1 MTMLER
7 TGIPTD
13 DDLEKVIP
21 DKKRLAKGPVVII
34 ECFQKIPCDPCAI
47 SCKLGV
53 IKPFKDINDL
63 PQVDFD
69 KCTGCGICISSCPGL
84 AIFVIDMNYSEEKSL
99 IKLPHEML
107 PLPEKGENV
116 YALDRAGSILGKV
129 KVIKVLKIKNKTNI
143 ISIEVPKSM
152 VMKVR
157 SIKVEDKNNER

>member
-1 MTMLER
+1 MLER

-13 DDLEKVIP
+13 DDLEEVIP
-21 DKKRLAKGPVVII
+21 DKERLAKGAVVII

-47 SCKLGV
+47 SCKLGA

-63 PQVDFD
+63 PIVDFD

-84 AIFVIDMNYSEEKSL
+84 AIFVIDMNYSDEKSL

-107 PLPEKGENV
+107 PLPEKGEEV
-116 YALDRAGSILGKV
+116 YVLDRAGGILGKA
-129 KVIKVLKIKNKTNI
+129 KVARVLKIKSKTNI
-143 ISIEVPKSM
+143 ISLEVPKSM

>member
-1 MTMLER
+1 MLER

-21 DKKRLAKGPVVII
+21 DKKRLAQGPVVII

-47 SCKLGV
+47 SCKLGA
-53 IKPFKDINDL
+53 IKPFRDINDL

-84 AIFVIDMNYSEEKSL
+84 AIFVIDMNYLDEKSL
-99 IKLPHEML
+99 IKLPHEIL
-107 PLPEKGENV
+107 PLPEKGEDV
-116 YALDRAGSILGKV
+116 YALDRAGSMLGKV

>member
-1 MTMLER
+1 MLER
-7 TGIPTD
+7 AGIPTD

-21 DKKRLAKGPVVII
+21 DKKRLAQGPVVII
-34 ECFQKIPCDPCAI
+34 ECFQRIPCDPCAI
-47 SCKLGV
+47 SCKPGA

-84 AIFVIDMNYSEEKSL
+84 AIFVIDMNYSDEKSL

-107 PLPEKGENV
+107 PLPEKGEDV

-152 VMKVR
+152 AMKVR
-157 SIKVEDKNNER
+157 SVKVEDRNR

>member
-1 MTMLER
+1 MLER

-21 DKKRLAKGPVVII
+21 DKKRLDQGPVVII

-47 SCKLGV
+47 SCKLGA

-63 PQVDFD
+63 PQIDFD

-84 AIFVIDMNYSEEKSL
+84 AIFVIEMNYSEEKSL

-107 PLPEKGENV
+107 PLPEKGEDV
-116 YALDRAGSILGKV
+116 YALDRAGSMLGKA
-129 KVIKVLKIKNKTNI
+129 KVIKVLKIKNKTHV

-152 VMKVR
+152 AMKVR

>member
-1 MTMLER
+1 MLER

-13 DDLEKVIP
+13 NDLEKVIP

-47 SCKLGV
+47 SCKLGA

-84 AIFVIDMNYSEEKSL
+84 AIFVIDMNYSDDKSL
-99 IKLPHEML
+99 IKIPHEML
-107 PLPEKGENV
+107 PLPGKGEDV
-116 YALDRAGSILGKV
+116 YVLDRAGNILGKV
-129 KVIKVLKIKNKTNI
+129 KVIKVSKIKNKTNI
-143 ISIEVPKSM
+143 ISLEVPKSM
-152 VMKVR
+152 TMKVR
-157 SIKVEDKNNER
+157 SIKVEGKNQ

>member
-1 MTMLER
+1 MLEK

-13 DDLEKVIP
+13 NDLEKVIP

-34 ECFQKIPCDPCAI
+34 ECFQRIPCDPCAI
-47 SCKLGV
+47 SCKLGA

-63 PQVDFD
+63 PQVDFN

-84 AIFVIDMNYSEEKSL
+84 AIFVIDKNYSEEKSL

-107 PLPEKGENV
+107 PLPEKGEDV
-116 YALDRAGSILGKV
+116 YVLDRAGAILGKA
-129 KVIKVLKIKNKTNI
+129 KVARVLKIKNKTNI
-143 ISIEVPKSM
+143 ISLEVPKSM
-152 VMKVR
+152 AMKVR

>member
-1 MTMLER
+1 MLER

-13 DDLEKVIP
+13 NDLEKVIP
-21 DKKRLAKGPVVII
+21 DKKRLAQGPVVII

-47 SCKLGV
+47 SCKLGA
-53 IKPFKDINDL
+53 IKPFKDINNL

-107 PLPEKGENV
+107 PLPEKGEDV
-116 YALDRAGSILGKV
+116 YALDRAGSILGKA
-129 KVIKVLKIKNKTNI
+129 KVVRVLKIKNKTNI
-143 ISIEVPKSM
+143 ISLEVPKSM
-152 VMKVR
+152 AMKVR

>member
-1 MTMLER
+1 MLEK

-21 DKKRLAKGPVVII
+21 DKKRLAQGPVVII
-34 ECFQKIPCDPCAI
+34 ECFQRIPCDPCAI
-47 SCKLGV
+47 SCKPGA

-84 AIFVIDMNYSEEKSL
+84 AIFVIDMNYSDEKSL

-107 PLPEKGENV
+107 PLPEKGEDV
-116 YALDRAGSILGKV
+116 YALDRTGSILGKV
-129 KVIKVLKIKNKTNI
+129 KVARVLKIKNKTNI
-143 ISIEVPKSM
+143 ISLEVPKSM
-152 VMKVR
+152 AMKVR
-157 SIKVEDKNNER
+157 SIKVEGKN

>member
-1 MTMLER
+1 MLER

-47 SCKLGV
+47 SCKLGA

-69 KCTGCGICISSCPGL
+69 KCTGCGVCISSCPGL
-84 AIFVIDMNYSEEKSL
+84 AIFVIDMNYSDKKAL

-107 PLPEKGENV
+107 PLPEKGEDV
-116 YALDRAGSILGKV
+116 YALDRAGSMLGKA
-129 KVIKVLKIKNKTNI
+129 KVIKVLKIKNKTHI

-152 VMKVR
+152 AMKVR

>member
-1 MTMLER
+1 MLER

-21 DKKRLAKGPVVII
+21 DKKRLAQGPVVII

-47 SCKLGV
+47 SCKLGA

-107 PLPEKGENV
+107 PLPEKGEEV
-116 YALDRAGSILGKV
+116 YALDRAGKVVSKV

-143 ISIEVPKSM
+143 ISLEVPKGM
-152 VMKVR
+152 AMKVR

>member
-1 MTMLER
+1 MLER

-47 SCKLGV
+47 SCKLGA

-63 PQVDFD
+63 PIVDFD

-84 AIFVIDMNYSEEKSL
+84 AIFVIDMNYSDEKSL

-107 PLPEKGENV
+107 PLPEKGEDV

-129 KVIKVLKIKNKTNI
+129 KVVRVLKIKNKTNI
-143 ISIEVPKSM
+143 ISLEVPKSM

-157 SIKVEDKNNER
+157 SIKVEGKN

>member
-1 MTMLER
+1 MLER

-34 ECFQKIPCDPCAI
+34 ECFQKIPCDPCAA
-47 SCKLGV
+47 SCRLGA
-53 IKPFKDINDL
+53 IKPFEDINDL
-63 PQVDFD
+63 PVVDFD

-84 AIFVIDMNYSEEKSL
+84 AIFVIDVNYSEKISL

-107 PLPEKGENV
+107 PLPEKGEEV
-116 YALDRAGSILGKV
+116 YALDRDGSILGKA
-129 KVIKVLKIKNKTNI
+129 KVVRVLKIKNKTHI
-143 ISIEVPKSM
+143 ISLEVPKSM

>member
-1 MTMLER
+1 MLER
-7 TGIPTD
+7 AGIPTD

-21 DKKRLAKGPVVII
+21 DKKRLAQGPVVII

-47 SCKLGV
+47 SCKLGA
-53 IKPFKDINDL
+53 IKSFKDINDL
-63 PQVDFD
+63 PQIDFD

-84 AIFVIDMNYSEEKSL
+84 AIFVIDMNYSDEKSL
-99 IKLPHEML
+99 VKLPHEML
-107 PLPEKGENV
+107 PLPEKGEDV

-152 VMKVR
+152 AMKVR
-157 SIKVEDKNNER
+157 SVKVEDRNR

>member
-1 MTMLER
+1 MLER

-13 DDLEKVIP
+13 DDLEKVTP

-47 SCKLGV
+47 SCKLGA

-63 PQVDFD
+63 PIVDFD

-84 AIFVIDMNYSEEKSL
+84 AVFVIDMNYSDEKSL

-107 PLPEKGENV
+107 PLPEKGEDV

-129 KVIKVLKIKNKTNI
+129 KVVRVLKIKNKTNI
-143 ISIEVPKSM
+143 ISLEVPKSM

-157 SIKVEDKNNER
+157 SIKVEGKN

>member
-1 MTMLER
+1 MLER

-21 DKKRLAKGPVVII
+21 NKERLAKGPVVII

-47 SCKLGV
+47 SCKLGA
-53 IKPFKDINDL
+53 IKLFKDINDL

-84 AIFVIDMNYSEEKSL
+84 AIFVIDENYSDEKSL

-107 PLPEKGENV
+107 PLPQKGEEI
-116 YALDRAGSILGKV
+116 YALDRAGETVGKA
-129 KVIKVLKIKNKTNI
+129 KVVKVLKIKSKTNI
-143 ISIEVPKSM
+143 ISISVPKNM
-152 VMKVR
+152 AMKIR
-157 SIKVEDKNNER
+157 SIRAEDKRNG

>member
-1 MTMLER
+1 MLER

-21 DKKRLAKGPVVII
+21 DKKRLAQGPVVII

-47 SCKLGV
+47 SCKLGA

-84 AIFVIDMNYSEEKSL
+84 AIFVIDLNYSDEKSL

>member
-1 MTMLER
+1 MLER

-21 DKKRLAKGPVVII
+21 DKKSLARGPVVII
-34 ECFQKIPCDPCAI
+34 ECFQRIPCDPCAI
-47 SCKLGV
+47 SCKLGA

-63 PQVDFD
+63 PIVDFD

-84 AIFVIDMNYSEEKSL
+84 AIFVIDMNYSDEKSL
-99 IKLPHEML
+99 IRLPHEML
-107 PLPEKGENV
+107 PLPEKGEDV

-129 KVIKVLKIKNKTNI
+129 KVVRVLKIKNKTNI
-143 ISIEVPKSM
+143 ISLEVPKSM

-157 SIKVEDKNNER
+157 SIKMEGKN

>member
-1 MTMLER
+1 MLER

-21 DKKRLAKGPVVII
+21 DKKRLAQGPVVII

-47 SCKLGV
+47 SCKLGA

-63 PQVDFD
+63 PIVDFD

-84 AIFVIDMNYSEEKSL
+84 AIFVIDMNYSDEKSL

-107 PLPEKGENV
+107 PLPEKGEDV

-129 KVIKVLKIKNKTNI
+129 KVVRVLKIKNKTNI
-143 ISIEVPKSM
+143 ISLEVPKSM

-157 SIKVEDKNNER
+157 SIKVEGKN

>member
-1 MTMLER
+1 MLER

-21 DKKRLAKGPVVII
+21 DKKRLARGPVVII

-47 SCKLGV
+47 SCKLGA

-63 PQVDFD
+63 PIVDFD

-84 AIFVIDMNYSEEKSL
+84 AIFVIDMNYSEKKSF

-107 PLPEKGENV
+107 PLPEKGEDV
-116 YALDRAGSILGKV
+116 YALDRAGGILGKA
-129 KVIKVLKIKNKTNI
+129 KVVRVLKIKNKTNI
-143 ISIEVPKSM
+143 ISLEIPKSM
-152 VMKVR
+152 AMKVR

>member
-1 MTMLER
+1 MLER
-7 TGIPTD
+7 TGIPID

-47 SCKLGV
+47 SCKLGA
-53 IKPFKDINDL
+53 IKPFEDINDL
-63 PQVDFD
+63 PVVDFD

-84 AIFVIDMNYSEEKSL
+84 AIFVIDVDYSEKKSL

-107 PLPEKGENV
+107 PLPEKGEEV
-116 YALDRAGSILGKV
+116 YALDRDGSILGKA
-129 KVIKVLKIKNKTNI
+129 KVVRVLKIKNKTHI
-143 ISIEVPKSM
+143 ISLEVPKSM

>member
-1 MTMLER
+1 MLER

-47 SCKLGV
+47 SCKLRA

-63 PQVDFD
+63 PIVDFD

-84 AIFVIDMNYSEEKSL
+84 AIFVIDENYSDKKSL

-107 PLPEKGENV
+107 PLPEKGEDV
-116 YALDRAGSILGKV
+116 YALDRAGSILGKA
-129 KVIKVLKIKNKTNI
+129 KVVRVLKIKNKTNV
-143 ISIEVPKSM
+143 ISLEVPKSM
-152 VMKVR
+152 AMKVR
-157 SIKVEDKNNER
+157 SIKVEGRNQ

>member
-1 MTMLER
+1 MLEK

-13 DDLEKVIP
+13 DNLEKVTP

-47 SCKLGV
+47 SCKLGA
-53 IKPFKDINDL
+53 IKPFKNINDL
-63 PQVDFD
+63 PMVDFD

-84 AIFVIDMNYSEEKSL
+84 AIFVIDMNYSDEKSL
-99 IKLPHEML
+99 IKLPHEMI
-107 PLPEKGENV
+107 PLPEKGEDV

-129 KVIKVLKIKNKTNI
+129 KVVRVLKIKNKTNI
-143 ISIEVPKSM
+143 ISLEVPKSM

-157 SIKVEDKNNER
+157 SIKMEGKN

>member
-1 MTMLER
+1 MLER

-47 SCKLGV
+47 SCKLGA

-63 PQVDFD
+63 PIVDFD

-84 AIFVIDMNYSEEKSL
+84 AIFVIDMNYSDEKSL

-107 PLPEKGENV
+107 PLPEKGEDV
-116 YALDRAGSILGKV
+116 YALDRAGSVLGKV
-129 KVIKVLKIKNKTNI
+129 KVVRVLKIKNKTNI
-143 ISIEVPKSM
+143 ISLEVPKSM
-152 VMKVR
+152 AMKVR
-157 SIKVEDKNNER
+157 SIKVEGKN

>member
-1 MTMLER
+1 
-7 TGIPTD
+7 
-13 DDLEKVIP
+13 LEKVIP

-47 SCKLGV
+47 SCKLGA
-53 IKPFKDINDL
+53 IKPFEDINDL
-63 PQVDFD
+63 PVVDFN

-84 AIFVIDMNYSEEKSL
+84 AIFVIDVNYSEKISL

-107 PLPEKGENV
+107 PLPEKGEEV
-116 YALDRAGSILGKV
+116 YALDRDGSILGKA
-129 KVIKVLKIKNKTNI
+129 KVVRVLKIKNKTHI
-143 ISIEVPKSM
+143 ISLEVPKSM

>member
-1 MTMLER
+1 MLER

-21 DKKRLAKGPVVII
+21 DKERLTKGPVVII

-47 SCKLGV
+47 SCKLGA
-53 IKPFKDINDL
+53 IKPFNDINDL
-63 PQVDFD
+63 PQVDFE
-69 KCTGCGICISSCPGL
+69 KCTGCGVCISSCPGL
-84 AIFVIDMNYSEEKSL
+84 AIFVMEMNYSDEKSL

-107 PLPEKGENV
+107 PLPEKGDDV
-116 YALDRAGSILGKV
+116 YALDRAGSMLGKA
-129 KVIKVLKIKNKTNI
+129 KVIKVLKIKNKTHV

-152 VMKVR
+152 AMKVR